1 MEQEQGYGD
10 QLRNTRH
17 FSRINALDEM
27 RNSGKYNGKI
37 GAFPVFP
44 YICIYIYVYMGSLK
58 RVNEIAAGATGSW
71 NIFASKIV
79 FANS

>member
-27 RNSGKYNGKI
+27 RNSGKYDGKI

-58 RVNEIAAGATGSW
+58 RVNEIAAGATGELEH
-71 NIFASKIV
+71 FC
-79 FANS
+79 